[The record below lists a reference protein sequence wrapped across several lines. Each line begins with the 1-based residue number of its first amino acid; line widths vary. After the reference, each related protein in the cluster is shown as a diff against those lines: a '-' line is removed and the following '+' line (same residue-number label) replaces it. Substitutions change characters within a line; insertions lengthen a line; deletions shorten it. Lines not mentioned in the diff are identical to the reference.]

1 MSIGKRSK
9 YQLVKSRPIVFQRDQ
24 EQCIVAGTIWETI
37 QPCMG
42 VLTLQHR
49 VGRGMGGSAKWDAP
63 NCLVTMC
70 IIHNG
75 LIESSYEFRN
85 YCERNGLAI
94 RRAVADR
101 MDIASI
107 PVRYADGWF
116 LLSGYSRYPISENT
130 AEAVISDLYDLD

>member
-1 MSIGKRSK
+1 VSIGKRSK
-9 YQLVKSRPIVFQRDQ
+9 YQVAKSRPIVFERDQ
-24 EQCIVAGTIWETI
+24 ETCIVAGSIWETI

-42 VLTLQHR
+42 ILTLQHR
-49 VGRGMGGSAKWDAP
+49 VGRGMGGSARWDAP

-101 MDIASI
+101 MDVASI
-107 PVRYADGWF
+107 PVRYSDGWF
-116 LLSGYSRYPISENT
+116 LLSGDSRFAISEAT
-130 AEAVISDLYDLD
+130 AEAVISELYDLD

>member
-1 MSIGKRSK
+1 
-9 YQLVKSRPIVFQRDQ
+9 
-24 EQCIVAGTIWETI
+24 
-37 QPCMG
+37 
-42 VLTLQHR
+42 
-49 VGRGMGGSAKWDAP
+49 
-63 NCLVTMC
+63 MC

-101 MDIASI
+101 MDVASI
-107 PVRYADGWF
+107 PVRYSDGWF
-116 LLSGYSRYPISENT
+116 LLSGNSRYPISENT